1 MIGAVFGPICALL
14 VFFLPI
20 AGLADNPEAHKLLA
34 IVTFVAFW
42 WICEPVPIPV
52 TSLIAPVLCV
62 VTGVASATDAITYSS
77 GYIPITKM
85 IKAGVLLDII
95 GVFIITVPLVYFLV
109 KAIMGV

>member
-1 MIGAVFGPICALL
+1 MKAQAAQESSFDRKRHMIGAIFGPLCALL
-14 VFFLPI
+14 VYFLPI

-62 VTGVASATDAITYSS
+62 VTGVASATDAF
-77 GYIPITKM
+77 
-85 IKAGVLLDII
+85 KASP
-95 GVFIITVPLVYFLV
+95 TP
-109 KAIMGV
+109 